1 VTFGNL
7 KMLRRTG
14 DPGDS
19 VQSQVLGISDHDRH
33 RLAGRAPNFKTD
45 RSVHFG
51 WVQYVK
57 PTPAFPEIRFRFTP
71 PPGQVYGSRQ
81 DSNVTAQNA
90 VYDATR
96 GTWPSHTD
104 QAVPTTSPDP
114 RAHLSTVPSFIY
126 ARNRAGRNLGYFDD
140 SSDGIVT
147 VTLTLQ
153 DGRKL
158 SSFARASA
166 GPPAF
171 APDSQPVRSMA
182 DELEQMTLGPFVA
195 DVTVEEVLDV
205 VRRAVETMRLID
217 TAWWNQN
224 YADNAFDSNVAAYGR
239 VREIHT
245 SLFATLA
252 TGLAAPANSND
263 RQAAYGTLT
272 QIDTVLREYDAVADE
287 RRVARQHM
295 PALMRGADGNDLA
308 LNRRQRSKLRRALKV
323 FAPTVDPGGSPE
335 VAAMTRMIDTFQA
348 MAGLHARFVEDNR
361 SLADRFADPPAVLDY
376 LRKAVAKGSVA
387 TAAGLAGEPLVV
399 PRRSAELRLSA
410 HHLAARASDERADF
424 IVPRPADRQDWAT
437 SHPGLDRLFG
447 TRSVTMAINPK
458 NLTAQFAFRAAGN
471 PPSTLPN
478 QAISNFFP
486 GLEFDL
492 RSLWKHIFEGVE
504 LHEAGLVDE
513 GHRVLAVTPGSP
525 AKIAGVRAGDRLLS
539 ADARAVDTQVV
550 TDAGPG
556 QNRRAMEFFNALA
569 EVAQKPGQTA
579 NCTFESTSGADVTV
593 ELRVRPIFDGAAFA
607 RELLEAG
614 AMTQGL
620 CSPWQADYRECA
632 CYYWAASRPDFINVQ
647 LDAATGAA
655 TGQTWMQKNRAPG
668 VPYSPDNPRDP
679 AQFSYDDLYTKW
691 QQVLKF
697 VVGGKD
703 SE

>member
-1 VTFGNL
+1 MPVTEVKEIRLLPPLAIGRFGDSAEPMHNYEAVINNATGYRDLVPADTLVVNPTSGEIVQKFQPPAVRFKDGAGRIKPVCPFLEVWAMFDQEAELRPLTLTELTDLNRGPEHVSWDVTFGNL

-33 RLAGRAPNFKTD
+33 RLAGRAPNFKAD

-81 DSNVTAQNA
+81 DTNVTAQNA

-126 ARNRAGRNLGYFDD
+126 ARNRAGKNLGYFDD

-272 QIDTVLREYDAVADE
+272 QIETVLREYDAVADE

-323 FAPTVDPGGSPE
+323 FAPTLEQGGSPE

-361 SLADRFADPPAVLDY
+361 SLADRFADPSAVLDY

-399 PRRSAELRLSA
+399 PGDPRNSAFLLTIS
-410 HHLAARASDERADF
+410 
-424 IVPRPADRQDWAT
+424 RPEHPMNGPISSYRDSQTSKTGLQVIQDWIA
-437 SHPGLDRLFG
+437 
-447 TRSVTMAINPK
+447 
-458 NLTAQFAFRAAGN
+458 
-471 PPSTLPN
+471 
-478 QAISNFFP
+478 
-486 GLEFDL
+486 
-492 RSLWKHIFEGVE
+492 SL
-504 LHEAGLVDE
+504 
-513 GHRVLAVTPGSP
+513 
-525 AKIAGVRAGDRLLS
+525 
-539 ADARAVDTQVV
+539 
-550 TDAGPG
+550 GPG
-556 QNRRAMEFFNALA
+556 
-569 EVAQKPGQTA
+569 V
-579 NCTFESTSGADVTV
+579 
-593 ELRVRPIFDGAAFA
+593 
-607 RELLEAG
+607 
-614 AMTQGL
+614 
-620 CSPWQADYRECA
+620 
-632 CYYWAASRPDFINVQ
+632 
-647 LDAATGAA
+647 
-655 TGQTWMQKNRAPG
+655 
-668 VPYSPDNPRDP
+668 
-679 AQFSYDDLYTKW
+679 
-691 QQVLKF
+691 
-697 VVGGKD
+697 
-703 SE
+703 